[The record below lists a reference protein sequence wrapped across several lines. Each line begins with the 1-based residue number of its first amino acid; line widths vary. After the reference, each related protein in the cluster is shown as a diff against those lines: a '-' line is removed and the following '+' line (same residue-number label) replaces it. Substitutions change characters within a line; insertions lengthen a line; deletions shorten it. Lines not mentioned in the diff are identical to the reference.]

1 MENIVIE
8 LSRYNTSD
16 TDKNSEWTNHLSK
29 NIKIEEGDAIVVKQ
43 VFIDTRLIDNTS
55 ILIEEDI
62 EWSLYFVYWINNHG
76 INIKLAD
83 GPYNDT
89 LNTITPDG
97 LPRVLCT
104 MHNPTQP
111 DTFSSNN
118 TYPLV
123 DKFVVKIP
131 KGTYERAYLASY
143 ITKQLEG
150 VKEPQNTN
158 LSDLRWTNTQAYPVF
173 QNNTPGSTAVSF
185 LDKNDIEGNKRIV
198 TPFSKPIL
206 LANSTPVSQPI
217 NTGYLQAYMDS
228 YGVWNPAVFNN
239 FLSGTTNPYLYP
251 SKYVV
256 SSIGDVKDETR
267 LGALAFGGSYAF
279 DAYEGGYIGTNELSF
294 VYNDE
299 NTGKFSFSYMHTPIV
314 NDGNEVVGTYLKQQ
328 TTPAYFKDKT
338 ISFFNAYSGI
348 LFVDTF
354 TNLTPKDSSGNYLY
368 DEDPFFSQIG
378 MLYNDIVSPDAK
390 NLFVLY
396 NQIGTEQAVNTG
408 TMTQDNFLSHT
419 TKNYFSLASLTDSS
433 DTSTDVSGY
442 KIQNPRTYYSK
453 VGYNFVQS
461 NITDE
466 VIFSNVPISSTT
478 NAGHFLINIDG
489 YQNEYINDKEKMN
502 IKATISN
509 FYLSGDSFTSS
520 LGPDSYIYTHHGVPM
535 SLNQLKVSILNPV
548 TKEPA
553 DNIGQNSTIYLQVY
567 KNIKDELNQ
576 NETEKKEHTK

>member
-83 GPYNDT
+83 GPDNDT

-104 MHNPTQP
+104 MYNPTQP
-111 DTFSSNN
+111 DTFLSNN

-158 LSDLRWTNTQAYPVF
+158 LNDLRWTNTQAYPVF
-173 QNNTPGSTAVSF
+173 QNNTSGSTAISF

-206 LANSTPVSQPI
+206 LANSTPVSPPI

-228 YGVWNPAVFNN
+228 YGVWKPAVFNN

-251 SKYVV
+251 NKYVV
-256 SSIGDVKDETR
+256 SSIGEVKDDTR
-267 LGALAFGGSYAF
+267 LGALAFGGSYDF
-279 DAYEGGYIGTNELSF
+279 DAYEGGYVGTNELSF

-328 TTPAYFKDKT
+328 TTPANFKDKT

-354 TNLTPKDSSGNYLY
+354 TNLTPKDLSGNYLY

-396 NQIGTEQAVNTG
+396 NQMGTEQAVNTG

-520 LGPDSYIYTHHGVPM
+520 LGPDSYIYTHHGIPM

-576 NETEKKEHTK
+576 NETEKKEQTK